1 MSDLV
6 VRPGL
11 LDIKGGETR
20 RRQPPLEPLTAGFP
34 LAPDGINWL
43 GMWTLYCKEV
53 RRFLAVSVQTLIGPL
68 VTTLLYLTVFTV
80 ALGRGTSMI
89 EGLPYMVFLA
99 PGLTMM
105 SMVQNAF
112 ANSSSSIVGAKSQ
125 GNLVDILL
133 APLTAWELTIGYA
146 MGGVTR
152 GIMVGVVVGLAMWPF
167 VDWHVA
173 YPGFVLAFA
182 VIACLMMALIG
193 VIGGVWAQKHD
204 QITTVTHFVVT
215 PAAFLSGSFYTID
228 RLPGIWHGI
237 AMLNPFFYMID
248 GFRYGFIG
256 HADANPWLG
265 LAVISVASA
274 ALGCVAYRMFLTGY
288 RLKP

>member
-6 VRPGL
+6 VRPGS
-11 LDIKGGETR
+11 LDLAR
-20 RRQPPLEPLTAGFP
+20 PAQPPLAPLTAGFALDP
-34 LAPDGINWL
+34 RGINWL
-43 GMWTLYCKEV
+43 GLWTLYLKEV
-53 RRFLAVSVQTLIGPL
+53 RRFLAVSVQTLVGPL

-105 SMVQNAF
+105 SMAQNAF
-112 ANSSSSIVGAKSQ
+112 ANSSSSIQGSKSQ
-125 GNLVDILL
+125 GNMVDILL
-133 APLTAWELTIGYA
+133 APLTPAELTLGYA
-146 MGGVTR
+146 LGGMTR
-152 GIMVGVVVGLAMWPF
+152 GIMVGCVVGLAMWAF
-167 VDWHVA
+167 VPWQLHHPLVSL
-173 YPGFVLAFA
+173 VFA
-182 VIACLMMALIG
+182 LLACLMLSLIG
-193 VIGGVWAQKHD
+193 VIGGIWAQKHD

-215 PAAFLSGSFYTID
+215 PAAFLSGSFYSID
-228 RLPGIWHGI
+228 RLPGIWHDI

-256 HADANPWLG
+256 HADADPRVG
-265 LAVISVASA
+265 LAAMLLASSV
-274 ALGCVAYRMFLTGY
+274 LGFIAYRMFKTGY